1 MPFPQ
6 ASCWRGFS
14 QSGFTSRFS
23 FHPSGGRIPLE
34 NALLVERGEDDRVN
48 LLLILCVILQ
58 KLQQEQ
64 QNSWNGLG

>member
-1 MPFPQ
+1 MPFPR

-14 QSGFTSRFS
+14 WSGFTSGYPS
-23 FHPSGGRIPLE
+23 HPSRGWIPLE
-34 NALLVERGEDDRVN
+34 DAVLVERGEDDRVN
-48 LLLILCVILQ
+48 LLVPILQ

>member
-6 ASCWRGFS
+6 ASCCRGFS
-14 QSGFTSRFS
+14 QSGFTSGCPSR
-23 FHPSGGRIPLE
+23 PSGSQVLDKD
-34 NALLVERGEDDRVN
+34 ALLVERDEDDPMN
-48 LLLILCVILQ
+48 LLMTILQ